1 MEWRPGNATP
11 VGYLLPHYPIS
22 GGEENFSEAPPIIRP
37 SYPLI
42 FGLSHCMPL
51 VRNWAYP
58 CGTEYTSR
66 PFFSSRKSVWKF
78 TSSVDCL
85 QPSAETRVFTCG
97 VRAEI
102 ACGPCVIVRP
112 LIAHKGSDKQRRGRF
127 RTPETVSQWRH
138 QGLLASP
145 WAGPQWCH
153 SRAVTSVFK
162 ASCFYMY

>member
-11 VGYLLPHYPIS
+11 VGCLLPHYPIS

-51 VRNWAYP
+51 VRNWVYP

-66 PFFSSRKSVWKF
+66 PVFSSRKSVWKF

-85 QPSAETRVFTCG
+85 QASAETPRVYLRCPSGNCLRSLCNCSSTHCAQRQWQTKAREAPDAWNSQP
-97 VRAEI
+97 VET
-102 ACGPCVIVRP
+102 PRP
-112 LIAHKGSDKQRRGRF
+112 VSVALSEA
-127 RTPETVSQWRH
+127 TVVSQ
-138 QGLLASP
+138 
-145 WAGPQWCH
+145 
-153 SRAVTSVFK
+153 
-162 ASCFYMY
+162 